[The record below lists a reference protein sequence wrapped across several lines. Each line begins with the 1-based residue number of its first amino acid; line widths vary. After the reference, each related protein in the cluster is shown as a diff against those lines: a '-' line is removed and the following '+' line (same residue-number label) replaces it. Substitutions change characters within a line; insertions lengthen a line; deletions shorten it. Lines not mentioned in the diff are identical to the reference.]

1 MNTRDKPNEAKPV
14 VVKKY
19 ANRRLYNTATS
30 SYVTLDDLAK
40 MIKEGGDFVASDAKT
55 GEDITRSVLTQ
66 IIVEQEQKGQNLLPI
81 SFLRQLISFYG
92 DSMQFLVPGYLEQ
105 AMIAFARN
113 QEQMRK
119 NLQATFG
126 IFPFGQFEE
135 MGKQNIALFER
146 ALKMLAP
153 YGREKTSSADAGPTQ
168 AEGED
173 PRLKRL
179 EAQIDALTRQLE
191 SLGRERQDR

>member
-1 MNTRDKPNEAKPV
+1 
-14 VVKKY
+14 
-19 ANRRLYNTATS
+19 
-30 SYVTLDDLAK
+30 
-40 MIKEGGDFVASDAKT
+40 
-55 GEDITRSVLTQ
+55 
-66 IIVEQEQKGQNLLPI
+66 
-81 SFLRQLISFYG
+81 
-92 DSMQFLVPGYLEQ
+92 
-105 AMIAFARN
+105 
-113 QEQMRK
+113 
-119 NLQATFG
+119 
-126 IFPFGQFEE
+126 

-153 YGREKTSSADAGPTQ
+153 YGREEKMSSADAGPTQ

>member
-1 MNTRDKPNEAKPV
+1 
-14 VVKKY
+14 
-19 ANRRLYNTATS
+19 
-30 SYVTLDDLAK
+30 
-40 MIKEGGDFVASDAKT
+40 
-55 GEDITRSVLTQ
+55 
-66 IIVEQEQKGQNLLPI
+66 
-81 SFLRQLISFYG
+81 
-92 DSMQFLVPGYLEQ
+92 
-105 AMIAFARN
+105 MIAFARN

-119 NLQATFG
+119 SLQATFG

-153 YGREKTSSADAGPTQ
+153 YGREQNP
-168 AEGED
+168 AEPEPKQKESED

-191 SLGRERQDR
+191 ALGRDRQDE